1 MSKYELVYLVAPETP
16 EDRQAEIVDR
26 LKGYVQQMGGTLESL
41 DLWEKR
47 RLAYP
52 VHKCNEAFFYI
63 LRFEGD
69 GKLVG
74 ELQRRLRVADEVIR
88 YITIHKDEE
97 QMVADKKKA
106 YYQKK
111 REGLEKRKKKQA
123 PPSDRGDSGYQSRS
137 RQKTESEVTDH
148 E

>member
-1 MSKYELVYLVAPETP
+1 VSKYELVYLVAPETP
-16 EDRQAEIVDR
+16 EDRQAEIVER
-26 LKGYVQQMGGTLESL
+26 LKGYVQAMSGTLESL

-47 RLAYP
+47 KLAYP
-52 VHKCNEAFFYI
+52 IHKCNEAFFYI

-106 YYQKK
+106 YYQHK
-111 REGLEKRKKKQA
+111 REGLEKRKKKQSPA
-123 PPSDRGDSGYQSRS
+123 ADRGDSGYSGRS
-137 RQKTESEVTDH
+137 RQKMDSEVT
-148 E
+148 ES